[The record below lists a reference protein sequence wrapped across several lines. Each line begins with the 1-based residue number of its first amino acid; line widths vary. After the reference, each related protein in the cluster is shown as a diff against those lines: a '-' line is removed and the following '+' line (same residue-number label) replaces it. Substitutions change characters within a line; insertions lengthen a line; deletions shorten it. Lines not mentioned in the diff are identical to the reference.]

1 LLLKASHFSLDFL
14 ETVRA
19 KERQTDTLDRV
30 GYGLRGKWEVGLGGA
45 SSTGLQPNLP
55 PLKVPGGF

>member
-1 LLLKASHFSLDFL
+1 
-14 ETVRA
+14 
-19 KERQTDTLDRV
+19 
-30 GYGLRGKWEVGLGGA
+30 LRGKWGVGLGGA